1 LEIITLLAE
10 KLASKIGMTPTA
22 TRGLLKLSIKDEV
35 GPFKPIE
42 QLDYDDLMEMINHS
56 LKKRLDAIKADNI
69 NLIIE
74 YLAKT
79 LIENQSLITMGSV

>member
-1 LEIITLLAE
+1 MEIITLLAE
-10 KLASKIGMTPTA
+10 KLASKIEMTPTA
-22 TRGLLKLSIKDEV
+22 TRGLIKLSIKDEV

-42 QLDYDDLMEMINHS
+42 QLDYDDLMDIINRS
-56 LKKRLDAIKADNI
+56 LKKRLEAIKVDNVD
-69 NLIIE
+69 LIIK